1 MFCGEDFIPLEA
13 WITLDEFIL
22 VETVPE
28 GAKKNDIVFEQIVR
42 EHEAFMGF
50 ENVPQ
55 IKELFSIITQEV
67 NLIFLTLENILLLRE
82 LLVLLSN
89 HAHRS
94 PNVILIL
101 IGLSTCQMVNKGLLN
116 NFTGLEFLAVKDLA
130 GLSHH
135 WEVFDKKWMSSNV

>member
-1 MFCGEDFIPLEA
+1 MFCVEDFIPLEA
-13 WITLDEFIL
+13 WITLDEVIL

-28 GAKKNDIVFEQIVR
+28 GAKKNDIIFEQIVR
-42 EHEAFMGF
+42 EHEAFMGL

-67 NLIFLTLENILLLRE
+67 DLIFLALQNILFLRE

-89 HAHRS
+89 HAHRA
-94 PNVILIL
+94 PNVVLIL
-101 IGLSTCQMVNKGLLN
+101 IALSTCQMVNKGLLN